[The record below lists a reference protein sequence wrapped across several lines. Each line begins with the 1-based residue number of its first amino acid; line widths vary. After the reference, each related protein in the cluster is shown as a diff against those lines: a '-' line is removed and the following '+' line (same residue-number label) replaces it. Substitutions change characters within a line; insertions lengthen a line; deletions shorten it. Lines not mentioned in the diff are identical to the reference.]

1 MVAAMG
7 DKHVDFF
14 TAETLL
20 NSIAWQ
26 VEGGHAPLQCDI
38 EQLIR
43 YYRSGEISVK
53 RRRGAP
59 SKIIDHIRWAKMVVR
74 ERHKGIS
81 RAAALERVGQQEK
94 KDPIKTIEPIY
105 DKHRPHAEEL
115 VKQEDI
121 VACIEKLVKTMP
133 YDKAIADVVAESGMT
148 KSEVR
153 FLHQH
158 WMQNFPSY
166 VRELSQSIE

>member
-1 MVAAMG
+1 MG
-7 DKHVDFF
+7 DKYVDFF
-14 TAETLL
+14 TPETLF

-26 VEGGHAPLQCDI
+26 VERGNTPLQSDL

-43 YYRSGEISVK
+43 YYRSGEISIK

-81 RAAALERVGQQEK
+81 RAAALERVGQQER
-94 KDPIKTIEPIY
+94 KDPIKTIEPNY
-105 DKHRPHAEEL
+105 DKHRSHAEEL

-121 VACIEKLVKTMP
+121 VACIEKLVRTMP
-133 YDKAIADVVAESGMT
+133 FDNAIAEVVAESGMT
-148 KSEVR
+148 ESEVR

-166 VRELSQSIE
+166 VRELSQSVE